1 MVFNGVKTRKT
12 MEDHSIERETFAA
25 KIFADSRFEDE
36 ISHFEDKVFL
46 YLDNDSIRLL
56 IPQNLEEFMII

>member
-1 MVFNGVKTRKT
+1 

-25 KIFADSRFEDE
+25 KIFTD
-36 ISHFEDKVFL
+36 SHFEDKVFL

>member
-25 KIFADSRFEDE
+25 KIFTD
-36 ISHFEDKVFL
+36 SHFEDKVFL